1 MRDMNKLTRVMCY
14 VGAIASAWDRL
25 REDLLDCVPEGDSM
39 LPSSETDLSP
49 TMRSR

>member
-25 REDLLDCVPEGDSM
+25 REDRATATASATSALQIRCLNM
-39 LPSSETDLSP
+39 
-49 TMRSR
+49 